1 MWWIICSFNKQP
13 SIRESSH
20 FSRHAETGCLSGGD
34 IMTEGIIGGSE
45 NEKENWAEPPNDERR
60 RIWGDKRPK
69 WSAERPGEKTGFFLS
84 HSFICLCL
92 SGRAKVIHVC
102 PSNAVGSSPGDLRG
116 GWTSKGFGSKTRWGE
131 LWPLS
136 GSPWWLLLCLLSHQ
150 TFVAHFSLSFSAR
163 GLFCPADMATDSQ
176 TPQKNILTDRTS
188 VVVDV
193 RSDSCWR
200 FKPQIGFTTDHSSKL
215 ITPSKGAICKSSLVA
230 VKSQTFRPFPCV
242 YHPVSQ
248 CWIVKN
254 ERRPQQK
261 ARMQTSRHC
270 AVHIKLTLGYPGV
283 TVVKLCRLTKFAS
296 GERTDS
302 VSRVF
307 MSSTPG
313 SHCCVYERVC
323 LCVSRV
329 INMCDGS
336 NCMLPIFTKVKTG
349 SLQWLLFGNA
359 NDYWVSSGS
368 GIESHHFL
376 TKMWRLQQVTKTC
389 PDS

>member
-1 MWWIICSFNKQP
+1 MDHLLFQQTAFYQRELSLFKTRRDWMSEWRWYHDGGNNRRLGKWKGELSRAAEWW
-13 SIRESSH
+13 
-20 FSRHAETGCLSGGD
+20 T
-34 IMTEGIIGGSE
+34 TE
-45 NEKENWAEPPNDERR
+45 DLRR
-60 RIWGDKRPK
+60 Q
-69 WSAERPGEKTGFFLS
+69 E
-84 HSFICLCL
+84 
-92 SGRAKVIHVC
+92 AKVICRETGRENRLFPKPLFHLFVSLGESQGD
-102 PSNAVGSSPGDLRG
+102 PRMPIQRRGKQPGRFEGG

-283 TVVKLCRLTKFAS
+283 TVVKLCRLTQFAS